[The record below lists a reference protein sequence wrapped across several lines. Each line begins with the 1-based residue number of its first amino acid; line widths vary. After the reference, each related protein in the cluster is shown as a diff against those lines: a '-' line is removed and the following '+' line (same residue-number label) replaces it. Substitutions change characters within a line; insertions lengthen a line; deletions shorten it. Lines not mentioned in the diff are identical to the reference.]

1 MQNNIKKITQEVLNF
16 KKNIKQSSIIIEN
29 REFFESLLS
38 IESRQMNQSEMKD
51 IEKFINDI
59 NFVNVQ
65 INRVNK
71 SLSLLR
77 SRISNSLIT
86 TKSQTFAQEVESD
99 SDINDRDSD
108 FNIDDFSKNDSSKS
122 ENSFRDIEF
131 GKGDSF
137 NDRSFSNSIQTNKA
151 KTLTNVFNYLPTSIQ
166 KATMNNAKKFY
177 RNQKNDKDLNNNTKD
192 RWGISATIKI
202 CSLNIFGKPL
212 KAVIDLANKPRNIVK
227 NMFSTGI
234 SSKNYN
240 KKE

>member
-1 MQNNIKKITQEVLNF
+1 
-16 KKNIKQSSIIIEN
+16 
-29 REFFESLLS
+29 
-38 IESRQMNQSEMKD
+38 MNQSEMKD

-77 SRISNSLIT
+77 SRISNS
-86 TKSQTFAQEVESD
+86 
-99 SDINDRDSD
+99 
-108 FNIDDFSKNDSSKS
+108 
-122 ENSFRDIEF
+122 
-131 GKGDSF
+131 
-137 NDRSFSNSIQTNKA
+137 IQTNKA
-151 KTLTNVFNYLPTSIQ
+151 KILTNVFNYFPTSIQ

-202 CSLNIFGKPL
+202 CSLNIFVKPL
-212 KAVIDLANKPRNIVK
+212 KAVIYLANKPRNIIK

-240 KKE
+240 NKE